1 MLSII
6 IPTYNEEK
14 YLPKLLESIRNQ
26 NFKDYEII
34 VADGNSE
41 DKTKEIANKFK
52 CKIINGGS
60 QANGINNGAK
70 QAKYN
75 NLLILDADASLP
87 INFLNKNYNVFN
99 KKNLDVASCYIRPK
113 NGKIIDE
120 ISHIF
125 SNLFYFSIK
134 RIRPFIPSFCFFIKK
149 EFFFKVG
156 GFNDKIPWLIDLDFS
171 NRLPPGTKNDILPIH
186 VKLSIRMTHRLGR
199 FKQFR
204 MMFLLGILRLLKKNY
219 HCRYKF

>member
-41 DKTKEIANKFK
+41 DNTRKIANKYK

-87 INFLNKNYNVFN
+87 INFLNKNNTLS
-99 KKNLDVASCYIRPK
+99 KAL
-113 NGKIIDE
+113 
-120 ISHIF
+120 
-125 SNLFYFSIK
+125 
-134 RIRPFIPSFCFFIKK
+134 
-149 EFFFKVG
+149 
-156 GFNDKIPWLIDLDFS
+156 
-171 NRLPPGTKNDILPIH
+171 
-186 VKLSIRMTHRLGR
+186 VKSWG
-199 FKQFR
+199 QQSQ
-204 MMFLLGILRLLKKNY
+204 
-219 HCRYKF
+219 C